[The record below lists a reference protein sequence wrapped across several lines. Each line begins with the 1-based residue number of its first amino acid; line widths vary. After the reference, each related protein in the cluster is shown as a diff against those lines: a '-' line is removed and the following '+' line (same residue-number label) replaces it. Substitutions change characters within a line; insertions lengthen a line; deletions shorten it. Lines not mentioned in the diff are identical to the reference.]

1 MKVPALGQLK
11 NIGKTVEKRLNEI
24 GIYSSTDLKKV
35 GSANAYQLLSQK
47 QPGKHLPVC
56 YYLYSL
62 EGALKNK
69 HWNDF
74 SESEKKK
81 LRLKAGLE
89 K

>member
-1 MKVPALGQLK
+1 MSDLHQLK

-24 GIYSSTDLKKV
+24 GIFSSADLKKT
-35 GSANAYQLLSQK
+35 GAAKAYQKLSQK
-47 QPGKHLPVC
+47 QRGRHLPVC

-69 HWNDF
+69 HWDAF
-74 SESEKKK
+74 SENEKKK

>member
-1 MKVPALGQLK
+1 MELSTLSQLK
-11 NIGKTVEKRLNEI
+11 NIGKNVEKRLNEI
-24 GIYSSTDLKKV
+24 GVYSRADLNKI
-35 GSANAYQLLSQK
+35 GSAKAYQQLSQK
-47 QPGKHLPVC
+47 QPGNHLPVC

-69 HWNDF
+69 HWDEF

-81 LRLKAGLE
+81 LRMKAGLG